1 MILNCK
7 DAESDLKGKDC
18 KEDDEAE
25 GDSCS
30 YHDGVSCVDQAHLA
44 NTMLMLKSE
53 KKSTIPCP
61 ETGSRIE

>member
-1 MILNCK
+1 MG
-7 DAESDLKGKDC
+7 ETVYGKALDGAMSDC

-53 KKSTIPCP
+53 KK
-61 ETGSRIE
+61 

>member
-44 NTMLMLKSE
+44 MLMLKSK
-53 KKSTIPCP
+53 KKSTIPCQ